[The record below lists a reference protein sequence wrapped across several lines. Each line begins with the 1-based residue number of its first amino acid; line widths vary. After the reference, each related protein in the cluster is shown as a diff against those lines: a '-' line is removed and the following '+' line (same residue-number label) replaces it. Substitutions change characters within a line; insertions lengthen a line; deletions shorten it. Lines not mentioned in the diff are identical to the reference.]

1 MANLYDLKKFDLN
14 LLVIFECIYQH
25 LSISKA
31 AETLYITPS
40 AVSQSLQRLR
50 IQFND
55 PLFIRS
61 GKGITPTVTGV
72 NLHHHLEQNLNNL
85 EQTINIMHG
94 SSLKKKF
101 IIYSPQITTNL
112 GVIELINTLR
122 KNSDVEVEHHDIIM
136 TADTAENILAYRK
149 ADLIITTAPVYN
161 RSIVCTLFKTIDC
174 VLTCSRNHPR
184 MNESATLAQI
194 LEEQFTL
201 YLTEEAGIKEY
212 QSQANALFTNRKI
225 GFSSD
230 SLMSIT
236 NVIASTDIIGIIPKL
251 NYEYHAARLNLKEIN
266 VDFKLPSIR
275 LYLMY
280 NRASLS
286 NRNFA
291 EHINI
296 ITAENQQLTP
306 SKV

>member
-50 IQFND
+50 TQFND

-101 IIYSPQITTNL
+101 IIYSPQITSTL
-112 GVIELINTLR
+112 GVVELINTLR

-161 RSIVCTLFKTIDC
+161 RSIVCTLFKTIEC

-201 YLTEEAGIKEY
+201 YLTEEAGMKEY
-212 QSQANALFTNRKI
+212 QSQANALLTNRKI

-230 SLMSIT
+230 SLVSIA

-251 NYEYHAARLNLKEIN
+251 HYDTHAARLNLKEISI
-266 VDFKLPSIR
+266 DFKLPSIR

-286 NRNFA
+286 NKNFA

-296 ITAENQQLTP
+296 ITSKNQQLP
-306 SKV
+306 SSTI